1 MPRYYF
7 DVHNGETSTTD
18 TVGLEFDGRRAAQRE
33 AVRCL
38 PQLAKDALPDGTERD
53 FVVVVRDDA
62 GRAILRAKL
71 SLTVETLL

>member
-7 DVHNGETSTTD
+7 DVHDGEASTID
-18 TVGLEFDGRRAAQRE
+18 AVGLEFDGPRSAQRE
-33 AVRCL
+33 AIRCL
-38 PQLAKDALPDGTERD
+38 PDVARDALPDGTERD
-53 FVVVVRDDA
+53 FVVVVRDHA